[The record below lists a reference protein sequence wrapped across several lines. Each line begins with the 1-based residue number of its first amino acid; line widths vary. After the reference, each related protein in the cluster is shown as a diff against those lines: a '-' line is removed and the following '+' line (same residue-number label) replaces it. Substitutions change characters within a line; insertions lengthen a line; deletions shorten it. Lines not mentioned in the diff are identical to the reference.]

1 MGILRYNGRNFFCSV
16 QHWLQHILFVRLC
29 PGSHWQLSNFYSF
42 GVNNL
47 HISTDK
53 VFLGIDL
60 SDGANKVLVR
70 WSLKRMS
77 SVRCK
82 LQSSQVKRTPQN
94 SINQFIIRK
103 LSPLTVVDF
112 RFICTFL
119 HA

>member
-1 MGILRYNGRNFFCSV
+1 MGILRYNGRHFFCSV
-16 QHWLQHILFVRLC
+16 QHRLQHILFVSLC

-42 GVNNL
+42 GVDNL

-77 SVRCK
+77 SARCK
-82 LQSSQVKRTPQN
+82 LKLRTHYLQ
-94 SINQFIIRK
+94 IIR
-103 LSPLTVVDF
+103 P
-112 RFICTFL
+112 
-119 HA
+119 